1 MLDCND
7 PNVKLFFQ
15 QIFYWSL
22 DIWFGSTKNSAC
34 VYAAASSVSR
44 VPSQP
49 MCVPL
54 LLPPQAVP
62 LRSMTSPMIT
72 ASLCLFPSLPPPL
85 LLLLL
90 PRHSS
95 TGLSGMPVKGA
106 AVKAGGGEKKTEEK
120 RRLSMPPPPS
130 LLASQRK
137 RL

>member
-22 DIWFGSTKNSAC
+22 DIWFESTKNSAC

-72 ASLCLFPSLPPPL
+72 ASLCLFPSLPPPFFSFSFHATVALACLECL
-85 LLLLL
+85 L
-90 PRHSS
+90 
-95 TGLSGMPVKGA
+95 KG
-106 AVKAGGGEKKTEEK
+106 
-120 RRLSMPPPPS
+120 RR
-130 LLASQRK
+130 
-137 RL
+137 